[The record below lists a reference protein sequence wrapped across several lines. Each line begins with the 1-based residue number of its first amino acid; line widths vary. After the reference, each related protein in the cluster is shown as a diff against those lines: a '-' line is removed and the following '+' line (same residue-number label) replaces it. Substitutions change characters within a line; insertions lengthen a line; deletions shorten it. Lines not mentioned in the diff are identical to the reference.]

1 MCRAV
6 TPTGRVAGVVRVKG
20 VAMRGSNERDRAA
33 FDEFVAA
40 RSGALLR
47 TAWLLTGDHHLAEDL
62 VQHALLQ
69 VARHWERITT
79 SPEAYAR
86 RTMHHQH
93 ISLWRRRR
101 LTETSLGAYDA
112 AQPAPDADLRLS
124 IAGALA
130 RLTPKQRAV
139 LVLRFFDDLTEAQAA
154 AVLGVSVGTV
164 KSSTR
169 QALNR
174 LRVLAPELADLV
186 GVES

>member
-1 MCRAV
+1 
-6 TPTGRVAGVVRVKG
+6 
-20 VAMRGSNERDRAA
+20 MRSKDGRDRAA

-62 VQHALLQ
+62 VQHALMQ
-69 VARHWERITT
+69 VARHWERIST

-101 LTETSLGAYDA
+101 FTETALGGYDA
-112 AQPAPDADLRLS
+112 AQPAADSDLRLS
-124 IAGALA
+124 VTEALA

-154 AVLGVSVGTV
+154 VVLGVSVGTV

-174 LRVLAPELADLV
+174 LRVLAPDLADLV